1 MTPNS
6 PRKKKVLDD
15 SHVKQKETV
24 GISDKKN
31 VIDALYIDDDG
42 NDDTYN
48 HAGTE
53 AWKCAHCFYPHNTTP
68 CFCSSC
74 GSVYIP

>member
-1 MTPNS
+1 
-6 PRKKKVLDD
+6 VVDD
-15 SHVKQKETV
+15 SDVKQKEAV

-31 VIDALYIDDDG
+31 LIDVHYIDDDG

-53 AWKCAHCFYPHNTTP
+53 AWKCAYCFYLHNTTP
-68 CFCSSC
+68 GNCSSC
-74 GSVYIP
+74 VSVYVP